1 MVDIKKSWDKIAELY
16 NDRYE
21 ICCDIVH
28 YGPLCPGEDKLH
40 LLGDIKGK
48 RIIDLGCGGG
58 QNAVAL
64 AKMGAEVTGVD
75 FSREQ
80 IKRAESL
87 AAAQKVS
94 IRFQQADISAIPFI
108 DDQSFDIAISACAIS
123 FLERIDLVFTEA
135 NRVLNSGGR
144 FILSDMNPLQYLL
157 DETDRGVTF
166 NDKYYQR
173 SLAMNWSWDFD
184 ELNNAPRFRHYVRMI
199 SQYINSLVDSGF
211 TIKKV
216 LEPESTMD
224 TPHLGFSKEIMEEY
238 PYIAKHI
245 PITFVIVCEKP

>member
-21 ICCDIVH
+21 ISCDIVH

>member
-21 ICCDIVH
+21 ISCDTVH